1 MRPNQRQKRH
11 HLPKPHPPTLSLYVV
26 VVVVDVTA
34 KRLIVLSTAVANPPK
49 YHRGQI
55 NRHVEGSKA
64 STTRNLMSRKRPQ
77 ESLIKQLH
85 VAGAGE
91 LTGMR
96 GGRSFLPIKSH
107 TLEDFHSKITDG
119 LRISE
124 RERER
129 SSRRF
134 YRERFLT
141 DRRKHATSITGC
153 LIGCHVSDS
162 GEESMAIVD
171 SYHHQRH
178 KSASDTKLFTLCPFW
193 QSGGQTSSSSSSS
206 TQNLHGYGF
215 KSNPKTVSSVARS
228 LLPPR
233 RRLRL
238 DPANKLYFPC
248 MSSFPI

>member
-11 HLPKPHPPTLSLYVV
+11 HLPKPHAPTLSLYVV
-26 VVVVDVTA
+26 VVVDVTA
-34 KRLIVLSTAVANPPK
+34 KRCIVLSTAVANPPK

-96 GGRSFLPIKSH
+96 GSRSFPPIRFMSH
-107 TLEDFHSKITDG
+107 TLADFHSKITDG

-129 SSRRF
+129 GAPGDST
-134 YRERFLT
+134 ERDF
-141 DRRKHATSITGC
+141 
-153 LIGCHVSDS
+153 
-162 GEESMAIVD
+162 
-171 SYHHQRH
+171 
-178 KSASDTKLFTLCPFW
+178 
-193 QSGGQTSSSSSSS
+193 
-206 TQNLHGYGF
+206 
-215 KSNPKTVSSVARS
+215 
-228 LLPPR
+228 
-233 RRLRL
+233 
-238 DPANKLYFPC
+238 
-248 MSSFPI
+248 